1 MKIAVNNYPFA
12 VYGETKKS
20 KAGKEY
26 TSVSIRFNTKDQTG
40 QKIATYFNLFDERDL
55 LVLSNL
61 CEHAYRVIS
70 EQKTLERFEKADSE
84 QKVEPEQPKGEP
96 IDDEIPFEDA
106 WNQ

>member
-61 CEHAYRVIS
+61 CEHAYRIIS
-70 EQKTLERFEKADSE
+70 EQKTL
-84 QKVEPEQPKGEP
+84 
-96 IDDEIPFEDA
+96 
-106 WNQ
+106 

>member
-12 VYGETKKS
+12 VYGETKTS

-70 EQKTLERFEKADSE
+70 EQKTLEKFEKADNE
-84 QKVEPEQPKGEP
+84 QKVEPEQEKDEP